1 VPISAPATEPDLVDI
16 TNTLNA
22 IQPYGGGSDLSGPR
36 SGTTLKENILVHT
49 LLNDWFHDDFFRVPV
64 IAVLRGLT
72 PAEAV
77 RSATRAWD
85 AGVEHVEVTIESPE
99 AVPTLA
105 AVAKAAAERGMAVG
119 AGTIIRIEQL
129 DAAASANA
137 SFTVSPGLDEGIIQ
151 ESIRRGIPHLP
162 GVATASEIL
171 RAKAFGLVWL
181 KAFPASVLGPDWVKA
196 MKGPFPDVRFVATGG
211 MKSATARSYLDAGIS
226 VVGLSSDFSSDE
238 GANAVRQLLASLQG
252 TFQPD
257 QGRSHGK

>member
-1 VPISAPATEPDLVDI
+1 MA
-16 TNTLNA
+16 
-22 IQPYGGGSDLSGPR
+22 
-36 SGTTLKENILVHT
+36 HT
-49 LLNDWFHDDFFRVPV
+49 LLSDWFGDDFFHVPV
-64 IAVLRGLT
+64 IAVLRGLS
-72 PAEAV
+72 ADEAV

-85 AGVEHVEVTIESPE
+85 AGVQHVEVTIETPQ

-105 AVAKAAAERGMAVG
+105 AVAKAAAERGLAVG
-119 AGTIIRIEQL
+119 AGTIVRIEQL

-171 RAKAFGLVWL
+171 RAKAFGLTWL

-196 MKGPFPDVRFVATGG
+196 MKGPFPDAHFIATGG
-211 MKSATARSYLDAGIS
+211 MKAATAPTYLSAGVS

-238 GANAVRQLLASLQG
+238 GATAVRDLLASIYG
-252 TFQPD
+252 TTTKGVGPSRRP
-257 QGRSHGK
+257 GS